1 MRMRTIAILLMF
13 AGAAAG
19 QLGVPRIGCFVDD
32 QRRLRPLSGVA
43 ANFLVGAPE
52 AEEAISA
59 ACSGSL
65 VLIKKDGLLEV
76 RNGEGVV
83 EWPAPGGPALFG
95 FSPNGS
101 AALVYYPE
109 TKEWFRV
116 GRHAPA
122 PLPAPEGEVVAIG
135 SPEGP
140 AAVVRRDGGLW
151 IVGADERP
159 APPDAAEP
167 LLLLPDGGL
176 LYARGKELVLAEADG
191 AERSF
196 ALPAAAEGLEWL
208 GRGWVRVS
216 LGEASG
222 HLALALENRNE
233 LYRLPEVTP

>member
-1 MRMRTIAILLMF
+1 MRMRTIAILLF
-13 AGAAAG
+13 LAGAAAG

-59 ACSGSL
+59 ACSCGL
-65 VLIKKDGLLEV
+65 VLIKKDGSLEV
-76 RNGEGVV
+76 RDRGGSV
-83 EWPAPGGPALFG
+83 EWPAPAGPALFG

-109 TKEWFRV
+109 TKELFRV
-116 GRHAPA
+116 GRNAPA
-122 PLPAPEGEVVAIG
+122 LLPPPEGEVVAVG

-140 AAVVRRDGGLW
+140 TAVVRLNGELW
-151 IVGADERP
+151 IIGADVRP

-176 LYARGKELVLAEADG
+176 LYARGKELVLAGTDG
-191 AERSF
+191 SERSF
-196 ALPAAAEGLEWL
+196 KLPAAAAGMDWL
-208 GRGWVRVS
+208 GHGWVRVR
-216 LGEASG
+216 LLEASG

-233 LYRLPEVTP
+233 LYRLPEVAP